1 MNRHWL
7 ATWIATLA
15 VIYHLAAV
23 GQVFTLFGVFLP
35 PQIHSAISLT
45 FACLVVFLF
54 VPATGGHERR
64 KNPKLNWYDIPFL
77 IALLAGNGYVIFF
90 FERVEDY
97 SLFGFLDTFGII
109 LALALCVAL
118 LEAVRRAT
126 GIILP
131 LLIVAMVAM
140 TAFQAYLPG
149 LLFGAGYDLDRIMYS
164 AYVGEGGIFGLPLK
178 VASTIIFVFVVFGAV
193 MEASGAGRWII
204 DLALG
209 IAGRSRGAP
218 AKASVVASAIFGSIS
233 GSPTSNAA
241 TTGAFTIPMMKS
253 AGYTPAFAGAVEAVA
268 STGGQILPPVMGA
281 IAFVMAEWIGRSYA
295 EIALA
300 ATLPAIVYFIIVF
313 ASVHLRACRQDL
325 KPLAADQTQNFWR
338 VFARGWRHL
347 IPFAALIYFLFVAT
361 YPPGLAGIYAIAT
374 AVLSSYLSRDRNEW
388 ITFQKIRELSHDAVM
403 RWFTIAVITGAVGLM
418 VGALE
423 LSGLGIK
430 LTRFLIDLSGGDLLF
445 ALLLVGIACLIIGMG
460 LDAIPAYVTLATLMA
475 PALVGI
481 GVPIL
486 AAHLFIVYWGLASFF
501 TPPVCIVVYVVI
513 AFSGAK
519 VWETGWEALKL
530 GIASFLVPFAFV
542 LNDGLLLQ
550 GSAIHIAQ
558 AFITAAIGAVLLACG
573 IQGFATVRLRPVA
586 RLLIAAAG
594 ILFIAPGWVL
604 PGFGAAICVAALAL
618 GHFQSSQN
626 VAAGE
631 T

>member
-1 MNRHWL
+1 MHRHWL

-23 GQVFTLFGVFLP
+23 GQVFTLLGVFLP

-54 VPATGGHERR
+54 VPIKGHLHRR
-64 KNPKLNWYDIPFL
+64 ESPRLSWYDVPFL
-77 IALLAGNGYVIFF
+77 AALLAGNGYVVFF
-90 FERVEDY
+90 FDAVEDY
-97 SLFGFLDTFGII
+97 SLFGFLDPFGVV

-131 LLIVAMVAM
+131 ILILAMVAM

-149 LLFGAGYDLDRIMYS
+149 LLFGVGYDLDRILYS

-193 MEASGAGRWII
+193 MEASGAGRWVI
-204 DLALG
+204 DLALS
-209 IAGRSRGAP
+209 IAGRSRGGP

-253 AGYTPAFAGAVEAVA
+253 VGYSPAFSGAVEVVA

-295 EIALA
+295 EVALA

-313 ASVHLRACRQDL
+313 ASVHLRARREGLQPIPVE
-325 KPLAADQTQNFWR
+325 KIQNFWS
-338 VFARGWRHL
+338 VLVRGWRHV
-347 IPFAALIYFLFVAT
+347 IPFSALIYFLFVAT
-361 YPPGLAGIYAIAT
+361 YPPGLAGIYAIVA
-374 AVLSSYLSRDRNEW
+374 AIFSSYLSRNRSEW
-388 ITFQKIRELSHDAVM
+388 ITFQKFRELSHDAVM
-403 RWFTIAVITGAVGLM
+403 RWFTITVITGAVGLM

-445 ALLLVGIACLIIGMG
+445 ALLLVGVACLVIGMG

-501 TPPVCIVVYVVI
+501 TPPVCIAVYVVI

-542 LNDGLLLQ
+542 FNDGLLFEGDPL
-550 GSAIHIAQ
+550 HIAQ
-558 AFITAAIGAVLLACG
+558 AFVTAAIGAVLLACG
-573 IQGFATVRLRPVA
+573 IQGFATVPLSPIVRVLA
-586 RLLIAAAG
+586 AAAG
-594 ILFIAPGWVL
+594 FLFIAPGWLL
-604 PGFGAAICVAALAL
+604 PGAGAVLAIATLAL
-618 GHFQSSQN
+618 GRLLAPQN
-626 VAAGE
+626 AGSTE
-631 T
+631 K